1 MNIRIIK
8 KNRVSRGYDIY
19 IYLCLFAPPPHAHH
33 LFSKPATNARE
44 AVQWVYFGYLAA
56 VKEQDG
62 AAMSLGRVDAFL
74 DVYLEKDLRAGVI
87 TEPEAQE
94 LIDQLTIKLRMVRH
108 LRTPEYNDLFSGDP
122 TWVTC
127 SLGGMGA
134 QGETLVTKT
143 AFRFLHALTNLGPAP
158 EPNLSILWHEKLP
171 VGFKAYCARMSIETC
186 AIQYL
191 NDDLMSK
198 CGFGNDAAIACCVS
212 AMKVGQDMQYFGAR
226 CNLPKILLYT
236 MNGGRDEV
244 SGAQVAPV
252 GFGGGDVGEDR
263 ARARDQDE
271 RWPPPDVPLVYDDV
285 LRRLDQSLDWLAS
298 FYVQVG
304 PLFVFCVL
312 SIHPSIHPSIYLY
325 PHHTHTH
332 PYLTKRNL
340 PK

>member
-1 MNIRIIK
+1 M
-8 KNRVSRGYDIY
+8 
-19 IYLCLFAPPPHAHH
+19 
-33 LFSKPATNARE
+33 
-44 AVQWVYFGYLAA
+44 YFGYLAA

-312 SIHPSIHPSIYLY
+312 SIHPSIHPSIST
-325 PHHTHTH
+325 PTTHTHT
-332 PYLTKRNL
+332 LIL
-340 PK
+340 PKETYQNDHDPFPIC